1 MKIGYWIAG
10 GLFGGL
16 AAFMIFTA
24 GWERPPMETEQT
36 GYRGLGLEQV
46 INPRTQAIVDA
57 RNQMPEV
64 GYQPEPGGPLASEVY
79 ENVQVLGDLGE
90 EQFNSLMV
98 NITQWVSPDEG
109 CAYCHNEE
117 NLAEDSV
124 YTKVV
129 ARRMLQMTA
138 SINKNWQDH
147 VSTTGVTCY
156 TCHRGQPVPREV
168 WYDNPGPVAA
178 KGPMGYRAGQNIAAT
193 QVGLTSLPFDP
204 FSDYLSGV
212 DPIRVISTHALARGA
227 GATIQQT
234 EQTYAL
240 MMHMS
245 DSLGVNC
252 TFCHNSRS
260 FFAWEQSAPQRTTAW
275 HGIQMVRDVNGQYL
289 VPLTPVFPPH
299 RLGPLGDVAKVNCGT
314 CHQGVS
320 KPLLGAQML
329 KDYPELNAVKVE

>member
-1 MKIGYWIAG
+1 MKLVYGFAAL
-10 GLFGGL
+10 LFGGL
-16 AAFMIFTA
+16 AAFMVFTA
-24 GWERPPMETEQT
+24 GWERPPMESVQT
-36 GYRGLGLEQV
+36 GYRGLALEQV
-46 INPRTQAIVDA
+46 TNPRTQAIVDA
-57 RNQMPEV
+57 RNQVPEP

-90 EQFNSLMV
+90 EQFNTLMA

-129 ARRMLQMTA
+129 ARRMFQMTA
-138 SINKNWQDH
+138 AINKNWQDH

-156 TCHRGQPVPREV
+156 TCHRGQPVPSEV
-168 WYDNPGPVAA
+168 WFRNPSPATAQGRLAY
-178 KGPMGYRAGQNIAAT
+178 GTTGQNIGAM
-193 QVGLTSLPFDP
+193 QVGYTSLPFDP
-204 FSDYLSGV
+204 FSDYLSGA
-212 DPIRVISTHALARGA
+212 DPIRVISEHVLARPG

-234 EQTYAL
+234 EKTYAL
-240 MMHMS
+240 MMHFS
-245 DSLGVNC
+245 GALGVNC

-260 FFAWEQSAPQRTTAW
+260 FFAWDQSAPQRTTAW
-275 HGIQMVRDVNGQYL
+275 HGIQMIRDVNGQY
-289 VPLTPVFPPH
+289 VEPLTPVFPAN
-299 RLGPLGDVAKVNCGT
+299 RLGPRGDVAKVNCAT

-329 KDYPELNAVKVE
+329 KDYPELNAAK